1 MLLLIDLSYFIF
13 YRYYAVYNWYK
24 KQNQPAEAGVAGEAG
39 AEAGAAAAAE
49 VKPKNQSVMS
59 DPLFIEKYD
68 KLFEQVVSTLV
79 KKHEISWNNVYFAK
93 DCSRDEIWR
102 MSHYPAYKQSREER
116 LDTFDKMIFYHSIAI
131 LIPQLQKKYGG
142 CHILSIDHMEADDI
156 VAVTKKYVR
165 DREPE
170 REIIIV
176 TNDNDYIQLID
187 DYTLIVNLQGYDLK
201 SRIRGTP
208 AEYLKQKIIL
218 GDKADNIPSIAKK
231 IGEKTSFKLS
241 NDDDALAALF
251 KKNPDAKK
259 QFDLNTLLISFEQIP
274 AKYQKLAIES
284 YIKTI

>member
-24 KQNQPAEAGVAGEAG
+24 KQNQPAEAGVASE

-156 VAVTKKYVR
+156 IAVTKKYVR

>member
-24 KQNQPAEAGVAGEAG
+24 KQNQPAGEASEAVANAGEVAAGEA
-39 AEAGAAAAAE
+39 AAVPA
-49 VKPKNQSVMS
+49 KSVMS

-68 KLFEQVVSTLV
+68 KLFEQVVSNLV
-79 KKHEISWNNVYFAK
+79 KKHELSWNNVYFAK
-93 DCSRDEIWR
+93 DCTRDEIWR

-116 LDTFDKMIFYHSIAI
+116 LDTFDKMIFKHSITI
-131 LIPQLQKKYGG
+131 LIPKLQKKYGG
-142 CHILSIDHMEADDI
+142 THILSVDHMEADDI

-201 SRIRGTP
+201 TRIRGTP
-208 AEYLKQKIIL
+208 SEYLKQKIIL

-241 NDDDALAALF
+241 NDDEALAALF

-259 QFDLNTLLISFEQIP
+259 QFDLNTLLISFDQIP
-274 AKYQKLAIES
+274 AKYQNLAIES